1 MFNVV
6 PRADVPGFRVG
17 LADAVPGFHVDDN
30 IQRSS
35 PGVQP
40 DPDSV
45 SPFGYGP
52 YGGEQRTLV
61 GASTITPTALFS
73 NPVGGLFPLHFD
85 QRGLMAASGSRDFS
99 GQQSSMVNADGASKH
114 DQCVERCYPLL
125 LRPKPF
131 PGSDLNQWDYLKC
144 YNKCMSE

>member
-6 PRADVPGFRVG
+6 PRTSVPGFRVG
-17 LADAVPGFHVDDN
+17 LVDAVPGFHVDDN
-30 IQRSS
+30 APRSS
-35 PGVQP
+35 PSVQP

-45 SPFGYGP
+45 PPFGYGP
-52 YGGEQRTLV
+52 YGGEQRASV
-61 GASTITPTALFS
+61 GASEITPTALFS
-73 NPVGGLFPLHFD
+73 NTAGGLLPLHW
-85 QRGLMAASGSRDFS
+85 GLMAARGSQDFF
-99 GQQSSMVNADGASKH
+99 GQQLSTMNASRGSKH

-125 LRPKPF
+125 LRSKPY

>member
-6 PRADVPGFRVG
+6 PWTSVPGFRVG
-17 LADAVPGFHVDDN
+17 LVDDAPGFHVDDN
-30 IQRSS
+30 APRSS
-35 PGVQP
+35 IGVQP
-40 DPDSV
+40 DPYGV

-52 YGGEQRTLV
+52 YGGEQRASV
-61 GASTITPTALFS
+61 GSSAITPTALFR
-73 NPVGGLFPLHFD
+73 NTVGGPLPL
-85 QRGLMAASGSRDFS
+85 RGLIAGSGSQDFF
-99 GQQSSMVNADGASKH
+99 GQQLSMMNADRGSRH
-114 DQCVERCYPLL
+114 DQCVARCYPLL

>member
-17 LADAVPGFHVDDN
+17 LADAVPGFRVDDN
-30 IQRSS
+30 IPRSS
-35 PGVQP
+35 RGVQP
-40 DPDSV
+40 DPDGI

-61 GASTITPTALFS
+61 APSMITPTALFG
-73 NPVGGLFPLHFD
+73 NPVGGLLPLHFD
-85 QRGLMAASGSRDFS
+85 QRGLMAARGSQDLSGE
-99 GQQSSMVNADGASKH
+99 QSSMMDADRSSEH

-144 YNKCMSE
+144 YNNCMSE

>member
-1 MFNVV
+1 MSSLG
-6 PRADVPGFRVG
+6 ADVPGFRVG

-30 IQRSS
+30 IPRSS

-52 YGGEQRTLV
+52 YGGEQRALV
-61 GASTITPTALFS
+61 GASMITPTALFS
-73 NPVGGLFPLHFD
+73 NPVGGFLPLHFD
-85 QRGLMAASGSRDFS
+85 QRGLMAARGSRDFS
-99 GQQSSMVNADGASKH
+99 GQQSSMVNADRASKH

>member
-6 PRADVPGFRVG
+6 RADAPGFRVG
-17 LADAVPGFHVDDN
+17 LTDAVPGFRVDDN
-30 IQRSS
+30 IPRNS
-35 PGVQP
+35 PGVRL

-45 SPFGYGP
+45 SPFDYGP
-52 YGGEQRTLV
+52 YGGEQRALV
-61 GASTITPTALFS
+61 GPSMITPTALFS
-73 NPVGGLFPLHFD
+73 TPLGGLLPLHFD
-85 QRGLMAASGSRDFS
+85 QRELMAARGSQDLF
-99 GQQSSMVNADGASKH
+99 GQQSSMINADRASNH
-114 DQCVERCYPLL
+114 AQCVERCYPLL

>member
-17 LADAVPGFHVDDN
+17 FTDAVPGFHVDNN
-30 IQRSS
+30 IPRSS
-35 PGVQP
+35 PDVRL

-45 SPFGYGP
+45 SPFDYGP
-52 YGGEQRTLV
+52 YGGEHRALV
-61 GASTITPTALFS
+61 GSSMTTPTALFS
-73 NPVGGLFPLHFD
+73 NPVGGLLPLHLD
-85 QRGLMAASGSRDFS
+85 QRELMAAKGSQDLF
-99 GQQSSMVNADGASKH
+99 GQQSSMMNADRASNH